1 MKKRQRILTLGMCL
15 SVLLLGVTDPV
26 RAEESFLKGAVSQ
39 GWPTLDPGG
48 WTTCTTGL
56 SQVYENLLRFKPGTT
71 EVEPWLAESYEVSP
85 DQKTYTLRLRKGVK
99 FHDGSPFNA
108 EAVVFSIDRA
118 KRYKGT
124 GYTWLKLIDNAV
136 AVEDYTVKLSL
147 TSPSPIFLT
156 ALAHPSVLRIVS
168 PTAIRAHEKEGDL
181 AKAWLEEHDAGTG
194 PYTIQKT
201 AKMDYIYLERFN
213 DYWRGWPGKHLDKVL
228 FRYVRE
234 ASSRKMMLL
243 NKEVDIAEDL
253 LFDDVDELKKLPA
266 LNVSLPSTNTVT
278 LLLLRHTGGKDNPLR
293 NRKVREA
300 IAYAVDYDNLLE
312 VAMKGAA
319 QWLQGPLASGLFEHN
334 NTLKIYK
341 RDVEKAKQLLKE
353 AGYQE
358 GEIELIIMYNV
369 GYEWKRLV
377 CETLMNNLK
386 EVGINLDI
394 HATTW
399 PRMVA
404 SIQNGTAPPPP
415 HMYIYYAS
423 SIVDGYTVL
432 NRLFHS
438 QSIGSPQIGV
448 RGWNPG
454 YSNPEVDQLLDAA
467 QVAPNMEKYKELMW
481 KGQEVLHNDLAT
493 IPLWQLVFVSTMA
506 KRVKGYV
513 PSPIWEWE
521 YNLYDMYLEE

>member
-1 MKKRQRILTLGMCL
+1 MKRMLRVTIWTVCL
-15 SVLLLGVTDPV
+15 SVLLLGLVSPATAD
-26 RAEESFLKGAVSQ
+26 ESFLRVAVSQ

-48 WTTCTTGL
+48 WTTTTTGL
-56 SQVYENLLRFKPGTT
+56 NQIYENLFRFKPGTT
-71 EVEPWLAESYEVSP
+71 EVQPWLAESYEISA
-85 DQKTYTLRLRKGVK
+85 DKKTYTLRLKKGIT
-99 FHDGSPFNA
+99 FHDGSAFNA
-108 EAVVFSIDRA
+108 ESVVFSIDRA

-124 GYTWLKLIDNAV
+124 GYSWLKLIKDAV
-136 AVEDYTVKLSL
+136 AVDDQTVEL
-147 TSPSPIFLT
+147 TLESPSPIFVT

-168 PTAIRAHEKEGDL
+168 PTAVKTHEKEGDL
-181 AKAWLEEHDAGTG
+181 AKAWLEENDAGTG
-194 PYTIQKT
+194 PYTLKKT
-201 AKMDYIYLERFN
+201 AKMDHIYLERFS
-213 DYWRGWPGKHLDKVL
+213 DYWGGWEGKHLDKVL
-228 FRYVRE
+228 FKYVRE

-253 LFDDVDELKKLPA
+253 LFDDVDELKASPD
-266 LNVSLPSTNTVT
+266 LNVTLPSTNTVT
-278 LLLLRHTGGKDNPLR
+278 LLLLRHTGGKENPLTDKR
-293 NRKVREA
+293 VREA
-300 IAYAVDYDNLLE
+300 IAYAADYDNLLD

-319 QWLQGPLASGLFEHN
+319 EWLQGPLASGLYEHN
-334 NTLKIYK
+334 NTLKVYK

-353 AGYQE
+353 AGYEE

-386 EVGINLDI
+386 EIGIALDI

-404 SIQNGTAPPPP
+404 SIQNGAASPPP

-423 SIVDGYTVL
+423 SIVDGFTVM

-438 QSIGSPQIGV
+438 QSIGSPEKGV

-454 YSNPEVDQLLDAA
+454 YSNPELDRALDAA
-467 QVAPNMEKYKELMW
+467 QVAPDMEQYRELMW
-481 KGQEVLHNDLAT
+481 TAQEEAHNDLAA
-493 IPLWQLVFVSTMA
+493 IPLWQLVFVSTMS
-506 KRVKGYV
+506 KKVTGYV

-521 YNLYDMYLEE
+521 YNLYDMYLGE